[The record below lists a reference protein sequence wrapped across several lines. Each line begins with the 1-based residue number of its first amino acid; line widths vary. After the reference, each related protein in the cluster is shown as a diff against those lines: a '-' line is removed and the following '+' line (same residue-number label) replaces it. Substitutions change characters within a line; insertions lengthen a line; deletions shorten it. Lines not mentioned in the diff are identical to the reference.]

1 MNKINEKK
9 ESIFNNILQ
18 IVDKKIKLTD
28 KRDGA
33 IVSLTYEL
41 TFDTLQKYF
50 KSELKKNYF
59 KKNKLKSHVIH
70 TKKLEN
76 IK

>member
-1 MNKINEKK
+1 MNKIIENKEK
-9 ESIFNNILQ
+9 IFNNIIQ
-18 IVDKKIKLTD
+18 IVDKKIRLTD

-59 KKNKLKSHVIH
+59 KKNKLKIH
-70 TKKLEN
+70 STKLKKLEN